1 MRHPF
6 LDILHDR
13 VLILDGAMGTS
24 IHRYHPKA
32 DDWGGD
38 HLTNLSDAVSL
49 THPEWIQEIHRSFLA
64 AGCDAIETNT
74 FNGSRHVLTEFGLG
88 DRCRELSRLG
98 AQLARQCVDEV
109 RSSDRSRFVIG
120 SIGPGTKMPSILQES
135 IYIHFDDLA
144 ASYADHIRGL
154 IEGGVDVLLIET
166 VFDILQAKTVLITAL
181 DVMRE
186 LGVRLPLMVQ
196 ITIQPDGRLLPGTAV
211 AAALTTLEACSE
223 LYVFV
228 LSSSI

>member
-6 LDILHDR
+6 LDILNDR

-49 THPEWIQEIHRSFLA
+49 TPPEWIREIHRSFLA

-74 FNGSRHVLTEFGLG
+74 FNGSRHVLAEFGLG

-98 AQLARQCVDEV
+98 AQLAR
-109 RSSDRSRFVIG
+109 
-120 SIGPGTKMPSILQES
+120 
-135 IYIHFDDLA
+135 
-144 ASYADHIRGL
+144 
-154 IEGGVDVLLIET
+154 
-166 VFDILQAKTVLITAL
+166 
-181 DVMRE
+181 
-186 LGVRLPLMVQ
+186 
-196 ITIQPDGRLLPGTAV
+196 
-211 AAALTTLEACSE
+211 
-223 LYVFV
+223 
-228 LSSSI
+228 